1 MLSSLIILYIYRY
14 ISELIFR
21 AVCYAIQVL
30 ENEVFFLTDCV
41 I

>member
-14 ISELIFR
+14 VSEFIFR